1 MLKGLPLAYDKDMQE
16 DKEALFDATDT
27 LRACLKVTSTVL
39 QNMRLNEAVA
49 RQAASH
55 GYLNATEL
63 ADYLVRKGV
72 PFREAHET
80 VGRAVVRAIELGV
93 ELQELSLEVLRSFS
107 EIIDDEVFEALSL
120 TNTLNSKSQVGG
132 TAAERVRES
141 LAIARAS
148 LFG

>member
-1 MLKGLPLAYDKDMQE
+1 
-16 DKEALFDATDT
+16 
-27 LRACLKVTSTVL
+27 
-39 QNMRLNEAVA
+39 MRLNEAVA

-63 ADYLVRKGV
+63 ADYLVRKGI

-93 ELQELSLEVLRSFS
+93 ELQELPLAELRSFS
-107 EIIDDEVFEALSL
+107 EVIDEDVFEALSL
-120 TNTLNSKSQVGG
+120 TSTLNSKSQIGG
-132 TAAERVRES
+132 TAGERVNES

-148 LFG
+148 LLG